1 MLHAAD
7 EMHRAASEVVRLKVP
22 FLPRVELSSRRDEA
36 YRLLRRAI
44 VRGEIA
50 AGTRL
55 VASQLADQLGV
66 SRTPLREA
74 LQLLEREG
82 FVRRLP
88 TGVVE
93 VVGLSQDEIEEVFA
107 IRAALEGL
115 AARYAARRARPE
127 DLDRM
132 EQILAAIRRSVQRG
146 RHEEVDVE
154 GLEFHTAIQ
163 RASGLKLAAQQL
175 ETMRDHINRYRART
189 ISTAGRAAEL
199 VEEHSEILKWI
210 RARDPDQAERAMR
223 QHIWNAWLVMKGAVE
238 NNQES

>member
-1 MLHAAD
+1 MD
-7 EMHRAASEVVRLKVP
+7 VP
-22 FLPRVELSSRRDEA
+22 VLPRVELSSRRDEV

-44 VRGEIA
+44 VRGEISV
-50 AGTRL
+50 GTRL

-82 FVRRLP
+82 FVRRLA

-93 VVGLSQDEIEEVFA
+93 VVGLSRDEIEEVFA

-115 AARYAARRARPE
+115 AARYAALRAGPE
-127 DLDRM
+127 EVDRM
-132 EQILAAIRRSVQRG
+132 ARTLAATERSARKS
-146 RHEEVDVE
+146 RFEEVDVE

-163 RASGLKLAAQQL
+163 RASGLKFATGHL

-189 ISTAGRAAEL
+189 IATPGRAVEL
-199 VEEHSEILKWI
+199 VGEHAEILKCI
-210 RARDPDQAERAMR
+210 RLRDPDQAEAAMR
-223 QHIWNAWLVMKGAVE
+223 RHIWNAWLVMKQAVS
-238 NNQES
+238 NQGSEAQE